1 MSIFN
6 NPKEHYWRNFAT
18 KTVLILVTV
27 AIIVWFLPRNE
38 GRQYRYDVGKP
49 WMYGSVIA
57 KFDFPIYKT
66 DEAIKHEQD
75 SLLSQFQP
83 YYDINTRIEDEQVS
97 RFLHDFSQ
105 GIPGLPKEYV
115 RLIAKQLH
123 HIYQTG
129 IINTPEYNRIY
140 KDSTSMI
147 RIITGKTVKSVPV
160 GNFYSTIA
168 AYERIFFDER
178 IAAQRPAISKCN
190 INNYVEPNLIYD
202 KERSET
208 EKNDLLSSIPLASGM
223 VMSGQKIIDRGEV
236 INDYTYRVLN
246 SFDKE
251 MKRRSSTD
259 DEITTTIIGQSLFV
273 FILVLMFTCYLSLFR
288 KDYFEKPRSITMLYA
303 MITLFP
309 IFVSMMMKHNFF
321 SVYIIPF
328 AMSAIFVRVFMDSRT
343 AFITHV
349 TMVLICA
356 AAVKYQYEFIIVQLA
371 SGLVAIYSLREL
383 SKRSQIFMTAL
394 LVAVASAVIYSAL
407 QLMQDNQVFNIDR
420 NMYTYFIVN
429 GIFVLLSYPLMYII
443 EKTFGFTSNVTLFEL
458 SNTNKGLLRNL
469 SEIAPGTF
477 QHSITVGNLAAEIA
491 NRIGANSLLVRTGA
505 LYHDIGKMTN
515 PVFFT
520 ENQAGVNPHD
530 QLTELE
536 SAQIIIS
543 HVPEGLKMAEKVSLP
558 GIIKDF
564 ILTHHGTGITKYFYV
579 KYCNAHPNEIVDK
592 SMFQYPGPNPFTR
605 EQAILMMADTVEAA
619 SRSLKEYTEESISN
633 LVNNLIDGQVK
644 DGFFKEC
651 PITFRDIALAKQVL
665 IERLK
670 AIYHTRISYPHLS
683 TSAQATADKAEEE
696 KEKEEKDST
705 CTVE

>member
-6 NPKEHYWRNFAT
+6 NTEENYWRNLAT
-18 KTVLILVTV
+18 KTVLVCITV

-38 GRQYRYDVGKP
+38 GRMYRYDVGKP

-75 SLLSQFQP
+75 SLLKHFQP
-83 YYDINTRIEDEQVS
+83 YYSLNPLIEKKQVE
-97 RFLHDFSQ
+97 RFLHDYEQ
-105 GIPGLPKEYV
+105 GINGLPKEYV
-115 RLIAKQLH
+115 GIVAKQMQE
-123 HIYQTG
+123 IYQMG
-129 IINTPEYNRIY
+129 IINTNEYNNIF

-147 RIITGKTVKSVPV
+147 RFVSGKNAKSLKVSS
-160 GNFYSTIA
+160 FYSTIA
-168 AYERIFFDER
+168 AYEHIFANEKL
-178 IAAQRPAISKCN
+178 AAQRAILSRCN
-190 INNYVEPNLIYD
+190 LNNYIEANIVYD
-202 KERSET
+202 KEKSDA

-223 VMSGQKIIDRGEV
+223 VMSGQKIIDRGEIV
-236 INDYTYRVLN
+236 NDYTCRVLN

-251 MKRRSSTD
+251 MKRRSSTQ
-259 DEITTTIIGQSLFV
+259 DEIMTTFIGQILFV
-273 FILVLMFTCYLSLFR
+273 LILVMMFTSYLTLFR
-288 KDYFEKPRSITMLYA
+288 KDYFEKPRSLTMLYT

-309 IFVSMMMKHNFF
+309 ILVSMMMKHNFF

-328 AMSAIFVRVFMDSRT
+328 AMAAIFVRVFMDSRT

-349 TMVLICA
+349 TMILICA

-371 SGLVAIYSLREL
+371 SGLVVIYSLREL
-383 SKRSQIFMTAL
+383 SKRSQIFITAI
-394 LVAVASAVIYSAL
+394 LVTISSCIVYLAL
-407 QLMQDNQVFNIDR
+407 QLMQDNQVFNIDPS
-420 NMYTYFIVN
+420 MYTYFIIN
-429 GIFVLLSYPLMYII
+429 GIFLLLSYPMMYLI
-443 EKTFGFTSNVTLFEL
+443 EKMFGFISNVTLFEL

-491 NRIGANSLLVRTGA
+491 NRIHANSLLVRTGA

-530 QLTELE
+530 QLSDLE

-543 HVPEGLKMAEKVSLP
+543 HVTEGLKLAEKFNLP

-564 ILTHHGTGITKYFYV
+564 ISTHHGTGLTKYFYIN
-579 KYCNAHPNEIVDK
+579 YCNEHPDEQVDK
-592 SMFQYPGPNPFTR
+592 EMFQYPGPNPFTR

-619 SRSLKEYTEESISN
+619 SRSLNEYTEESISTLTN
-633 LVNNLIDGQVK
+633 KLIDSQVA
-644 DGFFKEC
+644 DGFFREC
-651 PITFRDIALAKQVL
+651 PITFRDIALAKSVL

-670 AIYHTRISYPHLS
+670 SIYHTRISYPHLN
-683 TSAQATADKAEEE
+683 K
-696 KEKEEKDST
+696 
-705 CTVE
+705 

>member
-6 NPKEHYWRNFAT
+6 NTEENYWRNLAT
-18 KTVLILVTV
+18 KTVLVCITV

-38 GRQYRYDVGKP
+38 GRMYRYDVGKP

-75 SLLSQFQP
+75 SLLKHFQP
-83 YYDINTRIEDEQVS
+83 YYSLNPLIEKKQVE
-97 RFLHDFSQ
+97 RFLHDYEQ
-105 GIPGLPKEYV
+105 GINGLPKEYV
-115 RLIAKQLH
+115 GIVARQMQE
-123 HIYQTG
+123 IYQMG
-129 IINTPEYNRIY
+129 IINTNEYNNIF

-147 RIITGKTVKSVPV
+147 RFVSGKNAKSLKVSS
-160 GNFYSTIA
+160 FYSTIA
-168 AYERIFFDER
+168 AYEHIFANEKL
-178 IAAQRPAISKCN
+178 AAQRAILSRCN
-190 INNYVEPNLIYD
+190 LNNYIEANIVYD
-202 KERSET
+202 KEKSDA

-223 VMSGQKIIDRGEV
+223 VMSGQKIIDRGEIV
-236 INDYTYRVLN
+236 NDYTCRVLN

-251 MKRRSSTD
+251 MKRRSSTQ
-259 DEITTTIIGQSLFV
+259 DEIMTTFIGQILFV
-273 FILVLMFTCYLSLFR
+273 LILVMMFTSYLTLFR
-288 KDYFEKPRSITMLYA
+288 KDYFEKPRSITMLYT

-309 IFVSMMMKHNFF
+309 ILVSMMMKHNFF

-328 AMSAIFVRVFMDSRT
+328 AMAAIFVRVFMDSRT

-349 TMVLICA
+349 TMILICA

-383 SKRSQIFMTAL
+383 SKRSQIFITAI
-394 LVAVASAVIYSAL
+394 LVTISSCIVYLAL
-407 QLMQDNQVFNIDR
+407 QLMQDNQVFNIDPS
-420 NMYTYFIVN
+420 MYTYFIIN
-429 GIFVLLSYPLMYII
+429 GIFLLLSYPMMYLI
-443 EKTFGFTSNVTLFEL
+443 EKMFGFISNVTLFEL

-491 NRIGANSLLVRTGA
+491 NRIHANSLLVRTGA

-530 QLTELE
+530 QLSDLE

-543 HVPEGLKMAEKVSLP
+543 HVTKGLKLAEKFNLP

-564 ILTHHGTGITKYFYV
+564 ISTHHGNGLTKFFYIN
-579 KYCNAHPNEIVDK
+579 YCNEHPDEKVDK
-592 SMFQYPGPNPFTR
+592 EQFQYPGPNPFTR

-619 SRSLKEYTEESISN
+619 SRSLKEYTEESISALTN
-633 LVNNLIDGQVK
+633 KLIDSQVAG
-644 DGFFKEC
+644 GFFREC
-651 PITFRDIALAKQVL
+651 PITFRDIALAKSVL

-670 AIYHTRISYPHLS
+670 SIYHTRISYPHLN
-683 TSAQATADKAEEE
+683 K
-696 KEKEEKDST
+696 
-705 CTVE
+705 

>member
-6 NPKEHYWRNFAT
+6 NTEENYWRNLAT
-18 KTVLILVTV
+18 KTVLVCITV

-38 GRQYRYDVGKP
+38 GRMYRYDVGKP

-75 SLLSQFQP
+75 SLLKHFQP
-83 YYDINTRIEDEQVS
+83 YYSLNPLIEKKQVE
-97 RFLHDFSQ
+97 RFLHDYEQ
-105 GIPGLPKEYV
+105 GINGLPKEYV
-115 RLIAKQLH
+115 GIVARQMQE
-123 HIYQTG
+123 IYQIG
-129 IINTPEYNRIY
+129 IINTNEYNNIF

-147 RIITGKTVKSVPV
+147 RFVSGKNAKSLKVSS
-160 GNFYSTIA
+160 FYSTIA
-168 AYERIFFDER
+168 AYEHIFANEKL
-178 IAAQRPAISKCN
+178 AAQRAILSRCN
-190 INNYVEPNLIYD
+190 LNNYIEANIVYD
-202 KERSET
+202 KEKSDA

-223 VMSGQKIIDRGEV
+223 VMSGQKIIDRGEIV
-236 INDYTYRVLN
+236 NDYTCRVLN

-251 MKRRSSTD
+251 MKRRSSTQ
-259 DEITTTIIGQSLFV
+259 DEIMTTFIGQILFV
-273 FILVLMFTCYLSLFR
+273 LILVMMFTSYLTLFR
-288 KDYFEKPRSITMLYA
+288 KDYFEKPRSITMLYT

-309 IFVSMMMKHNFF
+309 ILVSMMMKHNFF

-328 AMSAIFVRVFMDSRT
+328 AMAAIFVRVFMDSRT

-349 TMVLICA
+349 TMILICA

-383 SKRSQIFMTAL
+383 SKRSQIFITAI
-394 LVAVASAVIYSAL
+394 LVTISSCIVYLAL
-407 QLMQDNQVFNIDR
+407 QLMQDNQVFNIDPS
-420 NMYTYFIVN
+420 MYTYFIIN
-429 GIFVLLSYPLMYII
+429 GIFLLLSYPMMYLI
-443 EKTFGFTSNVTLFEL
+443 EKLFGFISNVTLFEL

-491 NRIGANSLLVRTGA
+491 NRIHANSLLVRTGA

-530 QLTELE
+530 QLSDLE

-543 HVPEGLKMAEKVSLP
+543 HVTEGLKLAEKFNLP

-564 ILTHHGTGITKYFYV
+564 ISTHHGTGLTKYFYIN
-579 KYCNAHPNEIVDK
+579 YCNEHPDEQVDK
-592 SMFQYPGPNPFTR
+592 EMFQYPGPNPFTR

-619 SRSLKEYTEESISN
+619 SRSLNEYTEESISTLTN
-633 LVNNLIDGQVK
+633 KLIDSQVA
-644 DGFFKEC
+644 DGFFREC
-651 PITFRDIALAKQVL
+651 PITFRDIALAKSVL

-670 AIYHTRISYPHLS
+670 SIYHTRISYPHLN
-683 TSAQATADKAEEE
+683 K
-696 KEKEEKDST
+696 
-705 CTVE
+705 

>member
-6 NPKEHYWRNFAT
+6 NTEENYWRNLAT
-18 KTVLILVTV
+18 KTVLVCITV

-38 GRQYRYDVGKP
+38 GRMYRYDVGKP

-75 SLLSQFQP
+75 SLLKHFQP
-83 YYDINTRIEDEQVS
+83 YYSLNPLIEKKQVE
-97 RFLHDFSQ
+97 RFLHDYEQ
-105 GIPGLPKEYV
+105 GINGLPKEYV
-115 RLIAKQLH
+115 GIVAKQMQE
-123 HIYQTG
+123 IYQMG
-129 IINTPEYNRIY
+129 IINTNEYNNIF

-147 RIITGKTVKSVPV
+147 RFVSGKNAKSLKVSS
-160 GNFYSTIA
+160 FYSTIA
-168 AYERIFFDER
+168 AYEHIFANEKL
-178 IAAQRPAISKCN
+178 AAQRAILSRCN
-190 INNYVEPNLIYD
+190 LNNYIEANIVYD
-202 KERSET
+202 KEKSDA

-223 VMSGQKIIDRGEV
+223 VMSGQKIIDRGEIV
-236 INDYTYRVLN
+236 NDYTCRVLN

-251 MKRRSSTD
+251 MKRRSSTQ
-259 DEITTTIIGQSLFV
+259 DEIMTTFIGQILFV
-273 FILVLMFTCYLSLFR
+273 LILVMMFTSYLTLFR
-288 KDYFEKPRSITMLYA
+288 KDYFEKPRSITMLYT

-309 IFVSMMMKHNFF
+309 ILVSMMMKHNFF

-328 AMSAIFVRVFMDSRT
+328 AMAAIFVRVFMDSRT

-349 TMVLICA
+349 TMILICA

-383 SKRSQIFMTAL
+383 SKRSQIFITAI
-394 LVAVASAVIYSAL
+394 LVTISSCIVYLAL
-407 QLMQDNQVFNIDR
+407 QLMQDNQVFNIDPS
-420 NMYTYFIVN
+420 MYTYFIIN
-429 GIFVLLSYPLMYII
+429 GIFLLLSYPMMYLI
-443 EKTFGFTSNVTLFEL
+443 EKMFGFISNVTLFEL

-491 NRIGANSLLVRTGA
+491 NRIHANSLLVRTGA

-530 QLTELE
+530 QLSDLE

-543 HVPEGLKMAEKVSLP
+543 HVTEGLKLAEKFNLP

-564 ILTHHGTGITKYFYV
+564 ISTHHGTGLTKYFYIN
-579 KYCNAHPNEIVDK
+579 YCNEHPDEQVDK
-592 SMFQYPGPNPFTR
+592 EMFQYPGPNPFTR

-619 SRSLKEYTEESISN
+619 SRSLHEYTEESISTLTN
-633 LVNNLIDGQVK
+633 KLIDSQVAG
-644 DGFFKEC
+644 GFFREC
-651 PITFRDIALAKQVL
+651 PITFRDIALAKSVL

-670 AIYHTRISYPHLS
+670 SIYHTRISYPHLN
-683 TSAQATADKAEEE
+683 K
-696 KEKEEKDST
+696 
-705 CTVE
+705 

>member
-6 NPKEHYWRNFAT
+6 NTEENYWRNLAT
-18 KTVLILVTV
+18 KTVLVCITV

-38 GRQYRYDVGKP
+38 GRMYRYDVGKP

-75 SLLSQFQP
+75 SLLKHFQP
-83 YYDINTRIEDEQVS
+83 YYSLNPLIEKKQVE
-97 RFLHDFSQ
+97 RFLHDYEQ
-105 GIPGLPKEYV
+105 GINGLPKEYV
-115 RLIAKQLH
+115 GIVARQMQE
-123 HIYQTG
+123 IYQMG
-129 IINTPEYNRIY
+129 IINTNEYNNIF

-147 RIITGKTVKSVPV
+147 RFVSGKNAKSLKVSS
-160 GNFYSTIA
+160 FYSTIA
-168 AYERIFFDER
+168 AYEHIFANEKL
-178 IAAQRPAISKCN
+178 AAQRAILSRCN
-190 INNYVEPNLIYD
+190 LNNYIEANIVYD
-202 KERSET
+202 KEKSDA

-223 VMSGQKIIDRGEV
+223 VMSGQKIIDRGEIV
-236 INDYTYRVLN
+236 NDYTCRVLN

-251 MKRRSSTD
+251 MKRRSSTQ
-259 DEITTTIIGQSLFV
+259 DEIMTTFIGQILFV
-273 FILVLMFTCYLSLFR
+273 LILVMMFTSYLTLFR
-288 KDYFEKPRSITMLYA
+288 KDYFEKPRSITMLYT

-309 IFVSMMMKHNFF
+309 ILVSMMMKHNFF

-328 AMSAIFVRVFMDSRT
+328 AMAAIFVRVFMDSRT

-349 TMVLICA
+349 TMILICA

-383 SKRSQIFMTAL
+383 SKRSQIFITAI
-394 LVAVASAVIYSAL
+394 LVTISSCIVYLAL
-407 QLMQDNQVFNIDR
+407 QLMQDNQVFNIDPS
-420 NMYTYFIVN
+420 MYTYFIIN
-429 GIFVLLSYPLMYII
+429 GIFLLLSYPMMYLI
-443 EKTFGFTSNVTLFEL
+443 EKMFGFISNVTLFEL

-491 NRIGANSLLVRTGA
+491 NRIHANSLLVRTGA

-530 QLTELE
+530 QLSDLE

-543 HVPEGLKMAEKVSLP
+543 HVTEGLKLAEKFNLP

-564 ILTHHGTGITKYFYV
+564 ISTHHGTGLTKYFYIN
-579 KYCNAHPNEIVDK
+579 YCNEHPDEQVDK
-592 SMFQYPGPNPFTR
+592 EMFQYPGPNPFTR

-619 SRSLKEYTEESISN
+619 SRSLKEYTEESISTLTN
-633 LVNNLIDGQVK
+633 KLIDSQVA
-644 DGFFKEC
+644 DSFFREC
-651 PITFRDIALAKQVL
+651 PITFRDIALAKSVL

-670 AIYHTRISYPHLS
+670 SIYHTRISYPHLN
-683 TSAQATADKAEEE
+683 K
-696 KEKEEKDST
+696 
-705 CTVE
+705 

>member
-6 NPKEHYWRNFAT
+6 NTEENYWRNLAT
-18 KTVLILVTV
+18 KTVLVCITV

-38 GRQYRYDVGKP
+38 GRMYRYDVGKP

-75 SLLSQFQP
+75 SLLKHFQP
-83 YYDINTRIEDEQVS
+83 YYSLNPLIEKKQVE
-97 RFLHDFSQ
+97 RFLHDYEQ
-105 GIPGLPKEYV
+105 GINGLPKEYV
-115 RLIAKQLH
+115 GIVAKQMQE
-123 HIYQTG
+123 IYQMG
-129 IINTPEYNRIY
+129 IINTNEYNNIF

-147 RIITGKTVKSVPV
+147 RFVSGKNAKSLKVSS
-160 GNFYSTIA
+160 FYSTIA
-168 AYERIFFDER
+168 AYEHIFANEKL
-178 IAAQRPAISKCN
+178 AAQRAILSRCN
-190 INNYVEPNLIYD
+190 LNNYIEANIVYD
-202 KERSET
+202 KEKSDA

-223 VMSGQKIIDRGEV
+223 VMSGQKIIDRGEIV
-236 INDYTYRVLN
+236 NDYTCRVLN

-251 MKRRSSTD
+251 MKRRSSTQ
-259 DEITTTIIGQSLFV
+259 DEIMTTFIGQILFV
-273 FILVLMFTCYLSLFR
+273 LILVMMFTSYLTLFR
-288 KDYFEKPRSITMLYA
+288 KDYFEKPRSITMLYT

-309 IFVSMMMKHNFF
+309 ILVSMMMKHNFF

-328 AMSAIFVRVFMDSRT
+328 AMAAIFVRVFMDSRT

-349 TMVLICA
+349 TMILICA

-383 SKRSQIFMTAL
+383 SKRSQIFITAI
-394 LVAVASAVIYSAL
+394 LVTISSCIVYLAL
-407 QLMQDNQVFNIDR
+407 QLMQDNQVFNIDPS
-420 NMYTYFIVN
+420 MYTYFIIN
-429 GIFVLLSYPLMYII
+429 GIFLLLSYPMMYLI
-443 EKTFGFTSNVTLFEL
+443 EKMFGFISNVTLFEL

-491 NRIGANSLLVRTGA
+491 NRIHANSLLVRTGA

-530 QLTELE
+530 QLSDLE

-543 HVPEGLKMAEKVSLP
+543 HVTEGLKLAEKFNLP

-564 ILTHHGTGITKYFYV
+564 ISTHHGTGLTKYFYIN
-579 KYCNAHPNEIVDK
+579 YCNEHPDEQVDK
-592 SMFQYPGPNPFTR
+592 EMFQYPGPNPFTR

-619 SRSLKEYTEESISN
+619 SRSLNEYTEESISTLTN
-633 LVNNLIDGQVK
+633 KLIDSQVAG
-644 DGFFKEC
+644 GFFREC
-651 PITFRDIALAKQVL
+651 PITFRDIALVKSVL

-670 AIYHTRISYPHLS
+670 SIYHTRISYPHLN
-683 TSAQATADKAEEE
+683 K
-696 KEKEEKDST
+696 
-705 CTVE
+705 

>member
-6 NPKEHYWRNFAT
+6 NTEENYWRNLAT
-18 KTVLILVTV
+18 KTVLVCITV

-38 GRQYRYDVGKP
+38 GRMYRYDVGKP

-75 SLLSQFQP
+75 SLLKHFQP
-83 YYDINTRIEDEQVS
+83 YYSLNPLIEKKQVE
-97 RFLHDFSQ
+97 RFLHDYEQ
-105 GIPGLPKEYV
+105 GINGLPKEYV
-115 RLIAKQLH
+115 GIVAKQMQE
-123 HIYQTG
+123 IYQMG
-129 IINTPEYNRIY
+129 IINTNEYNNIF

-147 RIITGKTVKSVPV
+147 RFVSGKNAKSLKVSS
-160 GNFYSTIA
+160 FYSTIA
-168 AYERIFFDER
+168 AYEHIFANEKL
-178 IAAQRPAISKCN
+178 AAQRAILSRCN
-190 INNYVEPNLIYD
+190 LNNYIEANIVYD
-202 KERSET
+202 KEKSDA

-223 VMSGQKIIDRGEV
+223 VMSGQKIIDRGEIV
-236 INDYTYRVLN
+236 NDYTCRVLN

-251 MKRRSSTD
+251 MKRRSSTQ
-259 DEITTTIIGQSLFV
+259 DEIMTTFIGQILFV
-273 FILVLMFTCYLSLFR
+273 LILVMMFTSYLTLFR
-288 KDYFEKPRSITMLYA
+288 KDYFEKPRSLTMLYT

-309 IFVSMMMKHNFF
+309 ILVSMMMKHNFF

-328 AMSAIFVRVFMDSRT
+328 AMAAIFVRVFMDSRT

-349 TMVLICA
+349 TMILICA

-383 SKRSQIFMTAL
+383 SKRSQIFITAI
-394 LVAVASAVIYSAL
+394 LVTISSCNVYLAL
-407 QLMQDNQVFNIDR
+407 QLMQDNQVFNIDPS
-420 NMYTYFIVN
+420 MYTYFIIN
-429 GIFVLLSYPLMYII
+429 GIFLLLSYPMMYLI
-443 EKTFGFTSNVTLFEL
+443 EKMFGFISNVTLFEL

-491 NRIGANSLLVRTGA
+491 NRIHANSLLVRTGA

-530 QLTELE
+530 QLSDLE

-543 HVPEGLKMAEKVSLP
+543 HVTEGLKLAEKFNLP

-564 ILTHHGTGITKYFYV
+564 ISTHHGTGLTKYFYIN
-579 KYCNAHPNEIVDK
+579 YCNEHPDEQVDK
-592 SMFQYPGPNPFTR
+592 EMFQYPGPNPFTR

-619 SRSLKEYTEESISN
+619 SRSLNEYTEESISTLTN
-633 LVNNLIDGQVK
+633 KLIDSQVAG
-644 DGFFKEC
+644 GFFREC
-651 PITFRDIALAKQVL
+651 PITFRDIALAKSVL

-670 AIYHTRISYPHLS
+670 SIYHTRISYPHLN
-683 TSAQATADKAEEE
+683 K
-696 KEKEEKDST
+696 
-705 CTVE
+705 

>member
-6 NPKEHYWRNFAT
+6 NTEENYWRNLAT
-18 KTVLILVTV
+18 KTVLVCITV

-38 GRQYRYDVGKP
+38 GRMYRYDVGKP

-75 SLLSQFQP
+75 SLLKHFQP
-83 YYDINTRIEDEQVS
+83 YYSLNPLIEKKQVE
-97 RFLHDFSQ
+97 RFLHDYEQ
-105 GIPGLPKEYV
+105 GINGLPKEYV
-115 RLIAKQLH
+115 GIVAKQMQE
-123 HIYQTG
+123 IYQMG
-129 IINTPEYNRIY
+129 IINTNEYNNIF

-147 RIITGKTVKSVPV
+147 RFVSGKNARSLKVSS
-160 GNFYSTIA
+160 FYSTIA
-168 AYERIFFDER
+168 AYEHIFANEKL
-178 IAAQRPAISKCN
+178 AAQRAILSRCN
-190 INNYVEPNLIYD
+190 LNNYIEANIVYD
-202 KERSET
+202 KEKSDA

-223 VMSGQKIIDRGEV
+223 VMSGQKIIDRGEIV
-236 INDYTYRVLN
+236 NDYTCRVLN

-251 MKRRSSTD
+251 MKRRSSTQ
-259 DEITTTIIGQSLFV
+259 DEIMTTFIGQILFV
-273 FILVLMFTCYLSLFR
+273 LILVMMFTSYLTLFR
-288 KDYFEKPRSITMLYA
+288 KDYFEKPRSLTMLYT

-309 IFVSMMMKHNFF
+309 ILVSMMMKHNFF

-328 AMSAIFVRVFMDSRT
+328 AMAAIFVRVFMDSRT

-349 TMVLICA
+349 TMILICA

-383 SKRSQIFMTAL
+383 SKRSQIFITAI
-394 LVAVASAVIYSAL
+394 LVTISSCIVYLAL
-407 QLMQDNQVFNIDR
+407 QLMQDNQVFNIDPS
-420 NMYTYFIVN
+420 MYTYFIIN
-429 GIFVLLSYPLMYII
+429 GIFLLLSYPMMYLI
-443 EKTFGFTSNVTLFEL
+443 EKMFGFISNVTLFEL

-491 NRIGANSLLVRTGA
+491 NRIHANSLLVRTGA

-530 QLTELE
+530 QLSDLE

-543 HVPEGLKMAEKVSLP
+543 HVTEGLKLAEKFNLP
-558 GIIKDF
+558 GLIKDF
-564 ILTHHGTGITKYFYV
+564 ISTHHGTGLTKYFYIN
-579 KYCNAHPNEIVDK
+579 YCNEHPDEQVDK
-592 SMFQYPGPNPFTR
+592 EMFQYPGPNPFTR

-619 SRSLKEYTEESISN
+619 SRSLNEYTEESISTLTN
-633 LVNNLIDGQVK
+633 KLIDSQVAG
-644 DGFFKEC
+644 GFFREC
-651 PITFRDIALAKQVL
+651 PITFRDIALAKSVL

-670 AIYHTRISYPHLS
+670 SIYHTRISYPHLN
-683 TSAQATADKAEEE
+683 K
-696 KEKEEKDST
+696 
-705 CTVE
+705 

>member
-6 NPKEHYWRNFAT
+6 NTEENYWRNLAT
-18 KTVLILVTV
+18 KTVLVCITV

-38 GRQYRYDVGKP
+38 GRMYRYDVGKP

-75 SLLSQFQP
+75 SLLKHFQP
-83 YYDINTRIEDEQVS
+83 YYSLNPLIEKKQVE
-97 RFLHDFSQ
+97 RFLHDYEQ
-105 GIPGLPKEYV
+105 GINGLPKEYV
-115 RLIAKQLH
+115 GIVARQMQE
-123 HIYQTG
+123 IYQMG
-129 IINTPEYNRIY
+129 IINTNEYNNIF

-147 RIITGKTVKSVPV
+147 RFVSGKNAKSLKVSS
-160 GNFYSTIA
+160 FYSTIA
-168 AYERIFFDER
+168 AYEHIFANEKL
-178 IAAQRPAISKCN
+178 AAQRAILSRCN
-190 INNYVEPNLIYD
+190 LNNYIEANIVYD
-202 KERSET
+202 KEKSDA

-223 VMSGQKIIDRGEV
+223 VMSGQKIIDRGEIV
-236 INDYTYRVLN
+236 NDYTCRVLN

-251 MKRRSSTD
+251 MKRRSSTQ
-259 DEITTTIIGQSLFV
+259 DEIMTTFIGQVLFV
-273 FILVLMFTCYLSLFR
+273 LILVMMFTSYLTLFR
-288 KDYFEKPRSITMLYA
+288 KDYFEKPRSITMLYT

-309 IFVSMMMKHNFF
+309 ILVSMMMKHNFF

-328 AMSAIFVRVFMDSRT
+328 AMAAIFVRVFMDSRT

-349 TMVLICA
+349 TMILICA

-383 SKRSQIFMTAL
+383 SKRSQIFITAI
-394 LVAVASAVIYSAL
+394 LVTISSCIVYLAL
-407 QLMQDNQVFNIDR
+407 QLMQDNQVFNIDPS
-420 NMYTYFIVN
+420 MYTYFIIN
-429 GIFVLLSYPLMYII
+429 GIFLLLSYPMMYLV
-443 EKTFGFTSNVTLFEL
+443 EKMFGFISNVTLFEL

-491 NRIGANSLLVRTGA
+491 NRIHANSLLVRTGA

-530 QLTELE
+530 QLSDLE

-543 HVPEGLKMAEKVSLP
+543 HVTEGLKLAEKFNLP

-564 ILTHHGTGITKYFYV
+564 ISTHHGTGLTKYFYIN
-579 KYCNAHPNEIVDK
+579 YCNEHPDEQVDK
-592 SMFQYPGPNPFTR
+592 EMFQYPGPNPFTR

-619 SRSLKEYTEESISN
+619 SRSLNEYTEESISTLTN
-633 LVNNLIDGQVK
+633 KLIDSQVAG
-644 DGFFKEC
+644 GFFREC
-651 PITFRDIALAKQVL
+651 PITFRDIALAKSVL

-670 AIYHTRISYPHLS
+670 SIYHTRISYPHLN
-683 TSAQATADKAEEE
+683 K
-696 KEKEEKDST
+696 
-705 CTVE
+705 

>member
-6 NPKEHYWRNFAT
+6 NTEENYWRNLAT
-18 KTVLILVTV
+18 KTVLVCITV

-38 GRQYRYDVGKP
+38 GRMYRYDVGKP

-75 SLLSQFQP
+75 SLLKHFQP
-83 YYDINTRIEDEQVS
+83 YYSLNPLIEKKQVE
-97 RFLHDFSQ
+97 RFLHDYEQ
-105 GIPGLPKEYV
+105 GINGLPKEYV
-115 RLIAKQLH
+115 GIVAKQMQE
-123 HIYQTG
+123 IYQMG
-129 IINTPEYNRIY
+129 IINTNEYNNIF

-147 RIITGKTVKSVPV
+147 RFVSGKNAKSLKVSS
-160 GNFYSTIA
+160 FYSTIA
-168 AYERIFFDER
+168 AYEHIFANEKL
-178 IAAQRPAISKCN
+178 AAQRAILSRCN
-190 INNYVEPNLIYD
+190 LNNYIEANIVYD
-202 KERSET
+202 KEKSDA

-223 VMSGQKIIDRGEV
+223 VMSGQKIIDRGEIV
-236 INDYTYRVLN
+236 NDYTCRVLN

-251 MKRRSSTD
+251 MKRRSSTQ
-259 DEITTTIIGQSLFV
+259 DEIMTTFIGQILFV
-273 FILVLMFTCYLSLFR
+273 LILVMMFTSYLTLFR
-288 KDYFEKPRSITMLYA
+288 KDYFEKPRSLTMLYT

-309 IFVSMMMKHNFF
+309 ILVSMMMKHNFF

-328 AMSAIFVRVFMDSRT
+328 AMAAIFVRVFMDSRT

-349 TMVLICA
+349 TMILICA

-383 SKRSQIFMTAL
+383 SKRSQIFITAI
-394 LVAVASAVIYSAL
+394 LVTISSCIVYLAL
-407 QLMQDNQVFNIDR
+407 QLMQDNQVFNIDPS
-420 NMYTYFIVN
+420 MYTYFIIN
-429 GIFVLLSYPLMYII
+429 GIFLLLSYPMMYLI
-443 EKTFGFTSNVTLFEL
+443 EKMFGFISNVTLFEL

-491 NRIGANSLLVRTGA
+491 NRIHANSLLVRTGA

-530 QLTELE
+530 QLSDLE

-543 HVPEGLKMAEKVSLP
+543 HVTEGLKLAEKFNLP

-564 ILTHHGTGITKYFYV
+564 ISTHHGTGLTKYFYIN
-579 KYCNAHPNEIVDK
+579 YCNEHPDEQVDK
-592 SMFQYPGPNPFTR
+592 EMFQYPGPNPFTR

-619 SRSLKEYTEESISN
+619 SRSLNEYTEESISTLTN
-633 LVNNLIDGQVK
+633 KLIDSQVGG
-644 DGFFKEC
+644 GFFREC
-651 PITFRDIALAKQVL
+651 PITFRDIALAKSVL

-670 AIYHTRISYPHLS
+670 SIYHTRISYPHLN
-683 TSAQATADKAEEE
+683 K
-696 KEKEEKDST
+696 
-705 CTVE
+705 

>member
-6 NPKEHYWRNFAT
+6 NTEENYWRNLAT
-18 KTVLILVTV
+18 KTVLVCITV

-38 GRQYRYDVGKP
+38 GRMYRYDVGKP

-75 SLLSQFQP
+75 SLLKHFQP
-83 YYDINTRIEDEQVS
+83 YYSLNPLIEKKQVE
-97 RFLHDFSQ
+97 RFLHDYEQ
-105 GIPGLPKEYV
+105 GINGLPKEYV
-115 RLIAKQLH
+115 GIVARQMQE
-123 HIYQTG
+123 IYQMG
-129 IINTPEYNRIY
+129 IINTNEYNNIF

-147 RIITGKTVKSVPV
+147 RFVSGKNAKSLKVSS
-160 GNFYSTIA
+160 FYSTIA
-168 AYERIFFDER
+168 AYEHIFANEKL
-178 IAAQRPAISKCN
+178 AAQRAILSRCN
-190 INNYVEPNLIYD
+190 LNNYIEANIVYD
-202 KERSET
+202 KEKSDA

-223 VMSGQKIIDRGEV
+223 VMSGQKIIDRGEIV
-236 INDYTYRVLN
+236 NDYTCRVLN

-251 MKRRSSTD
+251 MKRRSSTQ
-259 DEITTTIIGQSLFV
+259 DEIMTTFIGQILFV
-273 FILVLMFTCYLSLFR
+273 LILVMMFTSYLTLFR
-288 KDYFEKPRSITMLYA
+288 KDYFEKPRSITMLYT

-309 IFVSMMMKHNFF
+309 ILVSMMMKHNFF

-328 AMSAIFVRVFMDSRT
+328 AMAAIFVRVFMDSRT

-349 TMVLICA
+349 TMILICA

-383 SKRSQIFMTAL
+383 SKRSQIFITAI
-394 LVAVASAVIYSAL
+394 LVTISSCIVYLAL
-407 QLMQDNQVFNIDR
+407 QLMQDNQVFNIDPS
-420 NMYTYFIVN
+420 MYTYFIIN
-429 GIFVLLSYPLMYII
+429 GIFLLLSYPMMYLI
-443 EKTFGFTSNVTLFEL
+443 EKMFGFISNVTLFEL

-491 NRIGANSLLVRTGA
+491 NRIHANSLLVRTGA

-530 QLTELE
+530 QLSDLE

-543 HVPEGLKMAEKVSLP
+543 HVTEGLKLAEKFNLP

-564 ILTHHGTGITKYFYV
+564 ISTHHGNGLTKFFYIN
-579 KYCNAHPNEIVDK
+579 YCNEHPDEKVDK
-592 SMFQYPGPNPFTR
+592 EQFQYPGPNPFTR

-619 SRSLKEYTEESISN
+619 SRSLNEYTEESISTLTN
-633 LVNNLIDGQVK
+633 KLIDNQVA
-644 DGFFKEC
+644 DGFFREC
-651 PITFRDIALAKQVL
+651 PITFRDIALAKSVL

-670 AIYHTRISYPHLS
+670 SIYHTRISYPHLN
-683 TSAQATADKAEEE
+683 K
-696 KEKEEKDST
+696 
-705 CTVE
+705 

>member
-6 NPKEHYWRNFAT
+6 NTEENYWRNLAT
-18 KTVLILVTV
+18 KTVLVCITV

-38 GRQYRYDVGKP
+38 GRMYRYDVGKP

-75 SLLSQFQP
+75 SLLKHFQP
-83 YYDINTRIEDEQVS
+83 YYSLNPLIEKKQVE
-97 RFLHDFSQ
+97 RFLHDYEQ
-105 GIPGLPKEYV
+105 GINGLPKEYV
-115 RLIAKQLH
+115 GIVAKQMQE
-123 HIYQTG
+123 IYQMG
-129 IINTPEYNRIY
+129 IINTNEYNNIF

-147 RIITGKTVKSVPV
+147 RFVSGKNAKSLKVSS
-160 GNFYSTIA
+160 FYSTIA
-168 AYERIFFDER
+168 AYEHIFANEKL
-178 IAAQRPAISKCN
+178 AAQRAILSRCN
-190 INNYVEPNLIYD
+190 LNNYIEANIVYD
-202 KERSET
+202 KEKSDA

-223 VMSGQKIIDRGEV
+223 VMSGQKIIDRGEIV
-236 INDYTYRVLN
+236 NDYTCRVLN

-251 MKRRSSTD
+251 MKRRSSTQ
-259 DEITTTIIGQSLFV
+259 DEIMTTFIGQILFV
-273 FILVLMFTCYLSLFR
+273 LILVMMFTSYLTLFR
-288 KDYFEKPRSITMLYA
+288 KDYFEKPRSLTMLYT

-309 IFVSMMMKHNFF
+309 ILVSMMMKHNFF

-328 AMSAIFVRVFMDSRT
+328 AMAAIFVRVFMDSRT

-349 TMVLICA
+349 TMILICA

-383 SKRSQIFMTAL
+383 SKRSQIFITAI
-394 LVAVASAVIYSAL
+394 LVTISSCIVYLAL
-407 QLMQDNQVFNIDR
+407 QLMQDNQVFNIDPS
-420 NMYTYFIVN
+420 MYTYFIIN
-429 GIFVLLSYPLMYII
+429 GIFLLLSYPMMYLI
-443 EKTFGFTSNVTLFEL
+443 EKMFGFISDVTLFEL

-469 SEIAPGTF
+469 REIAPGTF
-477 QHSITVGNLAAEIA
+477 QNSITVGNLDDEIA
-491 NRIGANSLLVRTGA
+491 NRIHANSLLVRTGA

-530 QLTELE
+530 QLSDLE

-543 HVPEGLKMAEKVSLP
+543 HVTEGLKLAEKFNLP

-564 ILTHHGTGITKYFYV
+564 ISTHHGTGLTKYFYIN
-579 KYCNAHPNEIVDK
+579 YCNEHPDEQVDK
-592 SMFQYPGPNPFTR
+592 EMFQYPGPNPFTR

-619 SRSLKEYTEESISN
+619 SRSLNEYTEESISTLTN
-633 LVNNLIDGQVK
+633 KLIDSQVAG
-644 DGFFKEC
+644 GFFREC
-651 PITFRDIALAKQVL
+651 PITFRDIALAKSVL

-670 AIYHTRISYPHLS
+670 SIYHTRISYPHLN
-683 TSAQATADKAEEE
+683 K
-696 KEKEEKDST
+696 
-705 CTVE
+705 

>member
-6 NPKEHYWRNFAT
+6 NTEENYWRNLAT
-18 KTVLILVTV
+18 KTVLVCITV

-38 GRQYRYDVGKP
+38 GRMYRYDVGKP

-75 SLLSQFQP
+75 SLLKHFQP
-83 YYDINTRIEDEQVS
+83 YYSLNPLIEKKQVE
-97 RFLHDFSQ
+97 RFLHDYEQ
-105 GIPGLPKEYV
+105 GINGLPKEYV
-115 RLIAKQLH
+115 GIVARQMQE
-123 HIYQTG
+123 IYQMG
-129 IINTPEYNRIY
+129 IINTNEYNNIF

-147 RIITGKTVKSVPV
+147 RFVSGKNAKSLKVSS
-160 GNFYSTIA
+160 FYSTIA
-168 AYERIFFDER
+168 AYEHIFANEKL
-178 IAAQRPAISKCN
+178 AAQRAILSRCN
-190 INNYVEPNLIYD
+190 LNNYIEANIVYD
-202 KERSET
+202 KEKSDA

-223 VMSGQKIIDRGEV
+223 VMSGQKIIDRGEIV
-236 INDYTYRVLN
+236 NDYTCRVLN

-251 MKRRSSTD
+251 MKRRSSTQ
-259 DEITTTIIGQSLFV
+259 DEIMTTFIGQILFV
-273 FILVLMFTCYLSLFR
+273 LILVMMFTSYLTLFR
-288 KDYFEKPRSITMLYA
+288 KDYFEKPRSITMLYT

-309 IFVSMMMKHNFF
+309 ILVSMMMKHNFF

-328 AMSAIFVRVFMDSRT
+328 AMAAIFVRVFMDSRT

-349 TMVLICA
+349 TMILICA

-383 SKRSQIFMTAL
+383 SKRSQIFITAI
-394 LVAVASAVIYSAL
+394 LVTISSCIIYLAL
-407 QLMQDNQVFNIDR
+407 QLMQDNQVFNIDPS
-420 NMYTYFIVN
+420 MYTYFIIN
-429 GIFVLLSYPLMYII
+429 GIFLLLSYPMMYLI
-443 EKTFGFTSNVTLFEL
+443 EKMFGFISNVTLFEL

-491 NRIGANSLLVRTGA
+491 NRIHANSLLVRTGA

-530 QLTELE
+530 QLSDLE

-543 HVPEGLKMAEKVSLP
+543 HVTEGLKLAEKFNLP

-564 ILTHHGTGITKYFYV
+564 ISTHHGTGLTKYFYIN
-579 KYCNAHPNEIVDK
+579 YCNEHPDEQVDK
-592 SMFQYPGPNPFTR
+592 EMFQYPGPNPFTR

-619 SRSLKEYTEESISN
+619 SRSLKEYTEESISTLTN
-633 LVNNLIDGQVK
+633 KLIDSQVA
-644 DGFFKEC
+644 DGFFREC
-651 PITFRDIALAKQVL
+651 PITFRDIALAKSVL

-670 AIYHTRISYPHLS
+670 SIYHTRISYPHLN
-683 TSAQATADKAEEE
+683 K
-696 KEKEEKDST
+696 
-705 CTVE
+705 

>member
-6 NPKEHYWRNFAT
+6 NTEENYWRNLAT
-18 KTVLILVTV
+18 KTVLVCITV

-38 GRQYRYDVGKP
+38 GRMYRYDVGKP

-75 SLLSQFQP
+75 SLLKHFQP
-83 YYDINTRIEDEQVS
+83 YYSLNPLIEKKQVE
-97 RFLHDFSQ
+97 RFLHDYEQ
-105 GIPGLPKEYV
+105 GINGLPKEYV
-115 RLIAKQLH
+115 GIVARQMQE
-123 HIYQTG
+123 IYQMG
-129 IINTPEYNRIY
+129 IINTNEYNNIF

-147 RIITGKTVKSVPV
+147 RFVSGKNAKSLKVSS
-160 GNFYSTIA
+160 FYSTIA
-168 AYERIFFDER
+168 AYEHIFANEKL
-178 IAAQRPAISKCN
+178 AAQRAILSRCN
-190 INNYVEPNLIYD
+190 LNNYIEANIVYD
-202 KERSET
+202 KEKSDA

-223 VMSGQKIIDRGEV
+223 VISGQKIIDRGEIV
-236 INDYTYRVLN
+236 NDYTCRVLN

-251 MKRRSSTD
+251 MKRRSSTQ
-259 DEITTTIIGQSLFV
+259 DEIMTTFIGQILFV
-273 FILVLMFTCYLSLFR
+273 LILVMMFTSYLTLFR
-288 KDYFEKPRSITMLYA
+288 KDYFEKPRSLTMLYT

-309 IFVSMMMKHNFF
+309 ILVSMMMKHNFF

-328 AMSAIFVRVFMDSRT
+328 AMAAIFVRVFMDSRT

-349 TMVLICA
+349 TMILICA

-383 SKRSQIFMTAL
+383 SKRSQIFITAI
-394 LVAVASAVIYSAL
+394 LVTISSCIVYLAL
-407 QLMQDNQVFNIDR
+407 QLMQDNQVFNIDPS
-420 NMYTYFIVN
+420 MYTYFIIN
-429 GIFVLLSYPLMYII
+429 GIFLLLSYPMMYLI
-443 EKTFGFTSNVTLFEL
+443 EKMFGFISNVTLFEL

-491 NRIGANSLLVRTGA
+491 NRIHANSLLVRTGA

-530 QLTELE
+530 QLSDLE

-543 HVPEGLKMAEKVSLP
+543 HVTEGLKLAEKFNLP

-564 ILTHHGTGITKYFYV
+564 ISTHHGTGLTKYFYIN
-579 KYCNAHPNEIVDK
+579 YCNEHPDEQVDK
-592 SMFQYPGPNPFTR
+592 EMFQYPGPNPFTR

-619 SRSLKEYTEESISN
+619 SRSLNEYTEESISTLTN
-633 LVNNLIDGQVK
+633 KLIDSQVAG
-644 DGFFKEC
+644 GFFREC
-651 PITFRDIALAKQVL
+651 PITFRDIALAKSVL

-670 AIYHTRISYPHLS
+670 SIYHTRISYPHLN
-683 TSAQATADKAEEE
+683 K
-696 KEKEEKDST
+696 
-705 CTVE
+705 

>member
-6 NPKEHYWRNFAT
+6 NTEENYWRNLAT
-18 KTVLILVTV
+18 KTVLVCITV

-38 GRQYRYDVGKP
+38 GRMYRYDVGKP

-75 SLLSQFQP
+75 SLLKHFQP
-83 YYDINTRIEDEQVS
+83 YYSLNPLIEKKQVE
-97 RFLHDFSQ
+97 RFLHDYEQ
-105 GIPGLPKEYV
+105 GINGLPKEYV
-115 RLIAKQLH
+115 GIVAKQMQE
-123 HIYQTG
+123 IYQMG
-129 IINTPEYNRIY
+129 IINTNEYNNIF

-147 RIITGKTVKSVPV
+147 RFVSGKNAKSLKVSS
-160 GNFYSTIA
+160 FYSTIA
-168 AYERIFFDER
+168 AYEHIFANEKL
-178 IAAQRPAISKCN
+178 AAQRAILSRCN
-190 INNYVEPNLIYD
+190 LNNYIEANIVYD
-202 KERSET
+202 KEKSDA

-223 VMSGQKIIDRGEV
+223 VMSGQKIIDRGEIV
-236 INDYTYRVLN
+236 NDYTCRVLN

-251 MKRRSSTD
+251 MKRRSSTQ
-259 DEITTTIIGQSLFV
+259 DEIMTTFIGQILFV
-273 FILVLMFTCYLSLFR
+273 LILVMMFTSYLTLFR
-288 KDYFEKPRSITMLYA
+288 KDYFEKPRSLTMLYT

-309 IFVSMMMKHNFF
+309 ILVSMMMKHNFF

-328 AMSAIFVRVFMDSRT
+328 AMAAIFVRVFMDSRT

-349 TMVLICA
+349 TMILICA

-383 SKRSQIFMTAL
+383 SKRSQIFITAI
-394 LVAVASAVIYSAL
+394 LVTISSCIVYLAL
-407 QLMQDNQVFNIDR
+407 QLMQDNQVFNIDPS
-420 NMYTYFIVN
+420 MYTYFIIN
-429 GIFVLLSYPLMYII
+429 GIFLLLSYPMMYLI
-443 EKTFGFTSNVTLFEL
+443 EKMFGFISNVTLFEL

-491 NRIGANSLLVRTGA
+491 NRIHANSLLVRTGA

-530 QLTELE
+530 QLSDLE

-543 HVPEGLKMAEKVSLP
+543 HVTEGLKLAEKFNLP

-564 ILTHHGTGITKYFYV
+564 ISTHHGSGLTKYFYIN
-579 KYCNAHPNEIVDK
+579 YCNEHPDEQVDK
-592 SMFQYPGPNPFTR
+592 EMFQYPGPNPFTR

-619 SRSLKEYTEESISN
+619 SRSLNEYTEESISTLTN
-633 LVNNLIDGQVK
+633 KLIDSQVAG
-644 DGFFKEC
+644 GFFREC
-651 PITFRDIALAKQVL
+651 PITFRDIALAKSVL

-670 AIYHTRISYPHLS
+670 SIYHTRISYPHLN
-683 TSAQATADKAEEE
+683 K
-696 KEKEEKDST
+696 
-705 CTVE
+705 

>member
-6 NPKEHYWRNFAT
+6 NTEENYWRNLAT
-18 KTVLILVTV
+18 KTVLVCITV

-38 GRQYRYDVGKP
+38 GRMYRYDVGKP

-75 SLLSQFQP
+75 SLLKHFQP
-83 YYDINTRIEDEQVS
+83 YYSLNPLIEKKQVE
-97 RFLHDFSQ
+97 RFLHDYEQ
-105 GIPGLPKEYV
+105 GINGLPKEYV
-115 RLIAKQLH
+115 GIVARQMQE
-123 HIYQTG
+123 IYQMG
-129 IINTPEYNRIY
+129 IINTNEYNNIF

-147 RIITGKTVKSVPV
+147 RFVSGKNAKSLKVSS
-160 GNFYSTIA
+160 FYSTIA
-168 AYERIFFDER
+168 AYEHIFANEKL
-178 IAAQRPAISKCN
+178 AAQRAILSRCN
-190 INNYVEPNLIYD
+190 LNNYIEANIVYD
-202 KERSET
+202 KEKSDA

-223 VMSGQKIIDRGEV
+223 VMSGQKIIDRGEIV
-236 INDYTYRVLN
+236 NDYTCRVLN

-251 MKRRSSTD
+251 MKRRSSTQ
-259 DEITTTIIGQSLFV
+259 DEIMTTFIGQILFV
-273 FILVLMFTCYLSLFR
+273 LILVMMFTSYLTLFR
-288 KDYFEKPRSITMLYA
+288 KDYFEKPRSLTMLYT

-309 IFVSMMMKHNFF
+309 ILVSMMMKHNFF

-328 AMSAIFVRVFMDSRT
+328 AMAAIFVRVFMDSRT

-349 TMVLICA
+349 TMILICA

-383 SKRSQIFMTAL
+383 SKRSQIFITAI
-394 LVAVASAVIYSAL
+394 LVTISSCIVYLAL
-407 QLMQDNQVFNIDR
+407 QLMQDNQVFNIDPS
-420 NMYTYFIVN
+420 MYTYFIIN
-429 GIFVLLSYPLMYII
+429 GIFLLLSYPMMYLI
-443 EKTFGFTSNVTLFEL
+443 EKMFGFISNVTLFEL

-491 NRIGANSLLVRTGA
+491 NRIHANSLLVRTGA

-530 QLTELE
+530 QLSDLE

-543 HVPEGLKMAEKVSLP
+543 HVTEGLKLAEKFNLP

-564 ILTHHGTGITKYFYV
+564 ISTHHGTGLTKYFYIN
-579 KYCNAHPNEIVDK
+579 YCNEHPDEQVDK
-592 SMFQYPGPNPFTR
+592 EMFQYPGPNPFTR
-605 EQAILMMADTVEAA
+605 EQAILMMADIVEAA
-619 SRSLKEYTEESISN
+619 SRSLNEYTEESISTLTN
-633 LVNNLIDGQVK
+633 KLIDSQVAG
-644 DGFFKEC
+644 GFFREC
-651 PITFRDIALAKQVL
+651 PITFRDIALAKSVL

-670 AIYHTRISYPHLS
+670 SIYHTRISYPHLN
-683 TSAQATADKAEEE
+683 K
-696 KEKEEKDST
+696 
-705 CTVE
+705 

>member
-6 NPKEHYWRNFAT
+6 NTEENYWRNLAT
-18 KTVLILVTV
+18 KTVLVCITV

-38 GRQYRYDVGKP
+38 GRMYRYDVGKP

-75 SLLSQFQP
+75 SLLKHFQP
-83 YYDINTRIEDEQVS
+83 YYSLNPLIEKKQVE
-97 RFLHDFSQ
+97 RFLHDYEQ
-105 GIPGLPKEYV
+105 GINGLPKEYV
-115 RLIAKQLH
+115 GIVARQMQE
-123 HIYQTG
+123 IYQMG
-129 IINTPEYNRIY
+129 IINTNEYNNIF

-147 RIITGKTVKSVPV
+147 RFVSGKNAKSLKVSS
-160 GNFYSTIA
+160 FYSTIA
-168 AYERIFFDER
+168 AYEHIFANEKL
-178 IAAQRPAISKCN
+178 AAQRAILSRCN
-190 INNYVEPNLIYD
+190 LNNYIEANIVYD
-202 KERSET
+202 KEKSDA

-223 VMSGQKIIDRGEV
+223 VMSGQKIIDRGEIV
-236 INDYTYRVLN
+236 NDYTCRVLN

-251 MKRRSSTD
+251 MKRRSSTQ
-259 DEITTTIIGQSLFV
+259 DEIMTTFIGQILFV
-273 FILVLMFTCYLSLFR
+273 LILVMMFTSYLTLFR
-288 KDYFEKPRSITMLYA
+288 KDYFEKPRSLTMLYT

-309 IFVSMMMKHNFF
+309 ILVSMMMKHNFF

-328 AMSAIFVRVFMDSRT
+328 AMAAIFVRVFMDSRT

-349 TMVLICA
+349 TMILICA

-383 SKRSQIFMTAL
+383 SKRSQIFITAI
-394 LVAVASAVIYSAL
+394 LVTISSCIVYLAL
-407 QLMQDNQVFNIDR
+407 QLMQDNQVFNIDPS
-420 NMYTYFIVN
+420 MYTYFIIN
-429 GIFVLLSYPLMYII
+429 GIFLLLSYPMMYLI
-443 EKTFGFTSNVTLFEL
+443 EKMFGFISNVTLFEL

-469 SEIAPGTF
+469 SEIVPGTF

-491 NRIGANSLLVRTGA
+491 NRIHANSLLVRTGA

-530 QLTELE
+530 QLSDLE

-543 HVPEGLKMAEKVSLP
+543 HVTEGLKLAEKFNLP

-564 ILTHHGTGITKYFYV
+564 ISTHHGTGLTKYFYIN
-579 KYCNAHPNEIVDK
+579 YCNEHPDEQVDK
-592 SMFQYPGPNPFTR
+592 EMFQYPGPNPFTR

-619 SRSLKEYTEESISN
+619 SRSLNEYTEESISTLTN
-633 LVNNLIDGQVK
+633 KLIDSQVA
-644 DGFFKEC
+644 DGFFREC
-651 PITFRDIALAKQVL
+651 PITFRDIALAKSVL

-670 AIYHTRISYPHLS
+670 SIYHTRISYPHLN
-683 TSAQATADKAEEE
+683 K
-696 KEKEEKDST
+696 
-705 CTVE
+705 

>member
-6 NPKEHYWRNFAT
+6 NTEENYWRNLAT
-18 KTVLILVTV
+18 KTVLVCITV

-38 GRQYRYDVGKP
+38 GRMYRYDVGKP

-75 SLLSQFQP
+75 SLLKHFQP
-83 YYDINTRIEDEQVS
+83 YYSLNPLIEKKQVE
-97 RFLHDFSQ
+97 RFLHDYEQ
-105 GIPGLPKEYV
+105 GINGLPKEYV
-115 RLIAKQLH
+115 GIVAKQMQE
-123 HIYQTG
+123 IYQMG
-129 IINTPEYNRIY
+129 IINTNEYNNIF

-147 RIITGKTVKSVPV
+147 RFVSGKNAKSLKVSS
-160 GNFYSTIA
+160 FYSTIA
-168 AYERIFFDER
+168 AYEHIFANEKL
-178 IAAQRPAISKCN
+178 AAQRAILSRCN
-190 INNYVEPNLIYD
+190 LNNYIEANIVYD
-202 KERSET
+202 KEKSDA

-223 VMSGQKIIDRGEV
+223 VMSGQKIIDRGEIV
-236 INDYTYRVLN
+236 NDYTCRVLN

-251 MKRRSSTD
+251 MKRRSSTQ
-259 DEITTTIIGQSLFV
+259 DEIMTTFIGQILFV
-273 FILVLMFTCYLSLFR
+273 LILVMMFTSYLTLFR
-288 KDYFEKPRSITMLYA
+288 KDYFEKPRSLTMLYT

-309 IFVSMMMKHNFF
+309 ILVSMMMKHNFF

-328 AMSAIFVRVFMDSRT
+328 AMAAIFVRVFMDSRT

-349 TMVLICA
+349 TMILICA

-383 SKRSQIFMTAL
+383 SKRSQIFITAI
-394 LVAVASAVIYSAL
+394 LVTISSCIVYLAL
-407 QLMQDNQVFNIDR
+407 QLMQDNQVFNIDPS
-420 NMYTYFIVN
+420 MYTYFIIN
-429 GIFVLLSYPLMYII
+429 GIFLLLSYPMMYLI
-443 EKTFGFTSNVTLFEL
+443 EKMFGFISNVTLFEL

-491 NRIGANSLLVRTGA
+491 NRIHANSLLVRTGA

-520 ENQAGVNPHD
+520 ENQTGVNPHD
-530 QLTELE
+530 QLSDLE

-543 HVPEGLKMAEKVSLP
+543 HVTEGLKLAEKFNLP

-564 ILTHHGTGITKYFYV
+564 ISTHHGTGLTKYFYIN
-579 KYCNAHPNEIVDK
+579 YCNEHPDEQVDK
-592 SMFQYPGPNPFTR
+592 EMFQYPGPNPFTR

-619 SRSLKEYTEESISN
+619 SRSLNEYTEESISTLTN
-633 LVNNLIDGQVK
+633 KLIDSQVAG
-644 DGFFKEC
+644 GFFREC
-651 PITFRDIALAKQVL
+651 PITFRDIALAKSVL

-670 AIYHTRISYPHLS
+670 SIYHTRISYPHLN
-683 TSAQATADKAEEE
+683 K
-696 KEKEEKDST
+696 
-705 CTVE
+705 

>member
-6 NPKEHYWRNFAT
+6 NTEENYWRNLAT
-18 KTVLILVTV
+18 KTVLVCITV

-38 GRQYRYDVGKP
+38 GRMYRYDVGKP

-75 SLLSQFQP
+75 SLLKHFQP
-83 YYDINTRIEDEQVS
+83 YYSLNPLIEKKQVE
-97 RFLHDFSQ
+97 RFLHDYEQ
-105 GIPGLPKEYV
+105 GINGLPKEYV
-115 RLIAKQLH
+115 GIVAKQMQE
-123 HIYQTG
+123 IYQMG
-129 IINTPEYNRIY
+129 IINTNEYNNIF

-147 RIITGKTVKSVPV
+147 RFVSGKNAKSLKVSS
-160 GNFYSTIA
+160 FYSTIA
-168 AYERIFFDER
+168 AYEHIFTNEKL
-178 IAAQRPAISKCN
+178 AAQRAILSRCN
-190 INNYVEPNLIYD
+190 LNNYIEANIVYD
-202 KERSET
+202 KEKSDA

-223 VMSGQKIIDRGEV
+223 VMSGQKIIDRGEIV
-236 INDYTYRVLN
+236 NDYTCRVLN

-251 MKRRSSTD
+251 MKRRSSTQ
-259 DEITTTIIGQSLFV
+259 DEIMTTFIGQILFV
-273 FILVLMFTCYLSLFR
+273 LILVMMFTSYLTLFR
-288 KDYFEKPRSITMLYA
+288 KDYFEKPRSLTMLYT

-309 IFVSMMMKHNFF
+309 ILVSMMMKHNFF

-328 AMSAIFVRVFMDSRT
+328 AMAAIFVRVFMDSRT

-349 TMVLICA
+349 TMILICA

-383 SKRSQIFMTAL
+383 SKRSQIFITAI
-394 LVAVASAVIYSAL
+394 LVTISSCIVYLAL
-407 QLMQDNQVFNIDR
+407 QLMQDNQVFNIDPS
-420 NMYTYFIVN
+420 MYTYFIIN
-429 GIFVLLSYPLMYII
+429 GIFLLLSYPMMYLI
-443 EKTFGFTSNVTLFEL
+443 EKMFGFISNVTLFEL

-491 NRIGANSLLVRTGA
+491 NRIHANSLLVRTGA

-530 QLTELE
+530 QLSDLE

-543 HVPEGLKMAEKVSLP
+543 HVTEGLKLAEKFNLP

-564 ILTHHGTGITKYFYV
+564 ISTHHGTGLTKYFYIN
-579 KYCNAHPNEIVDK
+579 YCNEHPDEQVDK
-592 SMFQYPGPNPFTR
+592 EMFQYPGPNPFTR

-619 SRSLKEYTEESISN
+619 SRSLNEYTEESISTLTN
-633 LVNNLIDGQVK
+633 KLIDSQVA
-644 DGFFKEC
+644 DGFFREC
-651 PITFRDIALAKQVL
+651 PITFRDIALAKSVL

-670 AIYHTRISYPHLS
+670 SIYHTRISYPHLN
-683 TSAQATADKAEEE
+683 K
-696 KEKEEKDST
+696 
-705 CTVE
+705 

>member
-6 NPKEHYWRNFAT
+6 NTEENYWRNLAT
-18 KTVLILVTV
+18 KTVLVCITV

-38 GRQYRYDVGKP
+38 GRMYRYDVGKP

-75 SLLSQFQP
+75 SLLKHFQP
-83 YYDINTRIEDEQVS
+83 YYSLNPLIEKKQVE
-97 RFLHDFSQ
+97 RFLHDYEQ
-105 GIPGLPKEYV
+105 GINGLPKEYV
-115 RLIAKQLH
+115 GIVAKQMQE
-123 HIYQTG
+123 IYQMG
-129 IINTPEYNRIY
+129 IINTNEYNNIF

-147 RIITGKTVKSVPV
+147 RFVSGKNAKSLKVSS
-160 GNFYSTIA
+160 FYSTIA
-168 AYERIFFDER
+168 AYEHIFANEKL
-178 IAAQRPAISKCN
+178 AAQRAILSRCN
-190 INNYVEPNLIYD
+190 LNNYIEANIVYD
-202 KERSET
+202 KEKSDA

-223 VMSGQKIIDRGEV
+223 VMSGQKIIDRGEIV
-236 INDYTYRVLN
+236 NDYTCRVLN

-251 MKRRSSTD
+251 MKRRSSTQ
-259 DEITTTIIGQSLFV
+259 DEIMTTFIGQILFV
-273 FILVLMFTCYLSLFR
+273 LILVMMFTSYLTLFR
-288 KDYFEKPRSITMLYA
+288 KDYFEKPRSITMLYT

-309 IFVSMMMKHNFF
+309 ILVSMMMKHNFF

-328 AMSAIFVRVFMDSRT
+328 AMAAIFVRVFMDSRT

-349 TMVLICA
+349 TMILICA

-383 SKRSQIFMTAL
+383 SKRSQIFITAI
-394 LVAVASAVIYSAL
+394 LVTISSCIVYLAL
-407 QLMQDNQVFNIDR
+407 QLMQDNQVFNIDPS
-420 NMYTYFIVN
+420 MYTYFIIN
-429 GIFVLLSYPLMYII
+429 GIFLLLSYPMMYLI
-443 EKTFGFTSNVTLFEL
+443 EKMFGFISNVTLFEL

-491 NRIGANSLLVRTGA
+491 NRIHANSLLVRTGA

-530 QLTELE
+530 QLSDLE

-543 HVPEGLKMAEKVSLP
+543 HVTEGLKLAEKFNLP

-564 ILTHHGTGITKYFYV
+564 ISTHHGTGLTKYFILI
-579 KYCNAHPNEIVDK
+579 IVT
-592 SMFQYPGPNPFTR
+592 STPTSRWTR
-605 EQAILMMADTVEAA
+605 RCSSILVLTPSPA
-619 SRSLKEYTEESISN
+619 SRPS
-633 LVNNLIDGQVK
+633 
-644 DGFFKEC
+644 
-651 PITFRDIALAKQVL
+651 
-665 IERLK
+665 
-670 AIYHTRISYPHLS
+670 
-683 TSAQATADKAEEE
+683 
-696 KEKEEKDST
+696 
-705 CTVE
+705 

>member
-6 NPKEHYWRNFAT
+6 NTEENYWRNLAT
-18 KTVLILVTV
+18 KTVLVCITV

-38 GRQYRYDVGKP
+38 GRMYRYDVGKP

-75 SLLSQFQP
+75 SLLKHFQP
-83 YYDINTRIEDEQVS
+83 YYSLNPLIEKKQVE
-97 RFLHDFSQ
+97 RFLHDYEQ
-105 GIPGLPKEYV
+105 GINGLPKEYV
-115 RLIAKQLH
+115 GIVARQMQE
-123 HIYQTG
+123 IYQMG
-129 IINTPEYNRIY
+129 IINTNEYNNIF

-147 RIITGKTVKSVPV
+147 RFVSGKNAKSLKVSS
-160 GNFYSTIA
+160 FYSTIA
-168 AYERIFFDER
+168 AYEHIFANEKL
-178 IAAQRPAISKCN
+178 AAQRAILSRCN
-190 INNYVEPNLIYD
+190 LNNYIEANIVYD
-202 KERSET
+202 KEKSDA

-223 VMSGQKIIDRGEV
+223 VMSGQKIIDRGEIV
-236 INDYTYRVLN
+236 NDYTCRVLN

-251 MKRRSSTD
+251 MKRRSSTQ
-259 DEITTTIIGQSLFV
+259 DEIMTTFIGQILFV
-273 FILVLMFTCYLSLFR
+273 LILVMMFTSYLTLFR
-288 KDYFEKPRSITMLYA
+288 KDYFEKPRSITMLYT

-309 IFVSMMMKHNFF
+309 ILVSMMMKHNFF

-328 AMSAIFVRVFMDSRT
+328 AMAAIFVRVFMDSRT

-349 TMVLICA
+349 TMILICA
-356 AAVKYQYEFIIVQLA
+356 AAVKYQYEFIIMQLA

-383 SKRSQIFMTAL
+383 SKRSQIFITAI
-394 LVAVASAVIYSAL
+394 LVTISSCIVYLAL
-407 QLMQDNQVFNIDR
+407 QLMQDNQVFNIDPS
-420 NMYTYFIVN
+420 MYTYFIIN
-429 GIFVLLSYPLMYII
+429 GIFLLLSYPMMYLI
-443 EKTFGFTSNVTLFEL
+443 EKMFGFISNVTLFEL

-491 NRIGANSLLVRTGA
+491 NRIHANSLLVRTGA

-530 QLTELE
+530 QLSDLE

-543 HVPEGLKMAEKVSLP
+543 HVTEGLKLAEKFNLP

-564 ILTHHGTGITKYFYV
+564 ISTHHGNGLTKFFYIN
-579 KYCNAHPNEIVDK
+579 YCNEHPDEKVDK
-592 SMFQYPGPNPFTR
+592 EQFQYPGPNPFTR

-619 SRSLKEYTEESISN
+619 SRSLNEYTEESISTLTN
-633 LVNNLIDGQVK
+633 KLIDSQVAG
-644 DGFFKEC
+644 GFFREC
-651 PITFRDIALAKQVL
+651 PITFRDIALAKSVL

-670 AIYHTRISYPHLS
+670 SIYHTRISYPHLN
-683 TSAQATADKAEEE
+683 K
-696 KEKEEKDST
+696 
-705 CTVE
+705 